1 MKLPRIRKPR
11 PELQEPAA
19 DSDVLSGE
27 RVLRAGVSEAIDQ
40 MKSIEETLSDASETA
55 SGATQEIAQGIFRVS
70 RGAREQSE
78 RSAQAAESVQNF
90 DGAVEQIAKG
100 AEQVAGVVE
109 NMHRSIEQVS
119 ETSQQ
124 AWQLAEQGSGALG
137 EVLSGMERIETS
149 TTQSTE
155 LMRDLTRFSDEI
167 GRFVNVIRE
176 ISDQVNLL
184 ALNAAIEAARAG
196 EHGRGFAVVADEVRK
211 LAGRSQEASVEISG
225 IVAGIRDRTEGA
237 SAAVEGMAGE
247 VGTGRELTA
256 QANSVF
262 ADILA
267 AMQAMVDSVPVMQA
281 SIESAREVAEVEV
294 AATQEMSAMSGEI
307 SAAVQE
313 IAGIADET
321 TELAQTVTA
330 STEEVTA
337 TVQSLTLYAE
347 DLAGVSG
354 KLKAVVAEASAPVD
368 EEDESESVTDDV
380 EPAADQPVAD

>member
-1 MKLPRIRKPR
+1 MKLPRIRKPQA
-11 PELQEPAA
+11 ELQEPAA
-19 DSDVLSGE
+19 DTDSIASE
-27 RVLRAGVSEAIDQ
+27 HVLRAGVAEAISG
-40 MKSIEETLSDASETA
+40 MKGIEETLSEASDSA

-70 RGAREQSE
+70 QGAREQSE

-90 DGAVEQIAKG
+90 DGAVAQIANG

-109 NMHRSIEQVS
+109 DMHRSIEQVS

-124 AWQLAEQGSGALG
+124 AWQLAEQGSNALG
-137 EVLSGMERIETS
+137 EVLAGMERIDAS
-149 TTQSTE
+149 TTQSTD
-155 LMRDLTRFSDEI
+155 LMRDLSRFSDEI

-211 LAGRSQEASVEISG
+211 LAGRSQEASEEISG
-225 IVAGIRDRTEGA
+225 IVAGIRDRTTGA

-247 VGTGRELTA
+247 VGTGRDLTA

-262 ADILA
+262 ADILM
-267 AMQAMVDSVPVMQA
+267 AMQAMVDSVPIMQS

-294 AATQEMSAMSGEI
+294 AATQEMSAMTGEI
-307 SAAVQE
+307 STAVQG
-313 IAGIADET
+313 IAEIADET

-330 STEEVTA
+330 SIEEVTA

-354 KLKAVVAEASAPVD
+354 KLGAVVDEASVD
-368 EEDESESVTDDV
+368 SVDPEDTVDSVDSEDTD
-380 EPAADQPVAD
+380 